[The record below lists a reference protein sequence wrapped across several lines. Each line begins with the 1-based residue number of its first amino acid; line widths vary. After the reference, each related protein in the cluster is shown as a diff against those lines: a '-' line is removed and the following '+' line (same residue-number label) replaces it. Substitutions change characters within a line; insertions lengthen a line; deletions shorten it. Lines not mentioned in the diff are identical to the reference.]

1 MESFFNAY
9 IEQGFI
15 AFSLPHLAALLG
27 FTGFAA
33 ALYLSRNW
41 WQQGERSR
49 YGRYLLAATLI
60 LCELALNVWYVQ
72 QDVFNVQ
79 DTLPLELCSIS
90 MYLCA
95 AMLLF
100 RNRLLFQIAYF
111 AGIGGALQALLTPVL
126 GYPFPHFRFL
136 QFFIAHS
143 AIILSALYMVWI
155 EKFRPTLKS
164 IGWAMLFLNLAIIPV
179 GLVNYLTGANY
190 MFLARKPDSA
200 SLLDVL
206 GPYPWYL
213 LSMEAVALI
222 LFFLLYL
229 PFALSDWAGK
239 RAGKHEPAAKKAK
252 G

>member
-9 IEQGFI
+9 VEQGFT
-15 AFSLPHLAALLG
+15 AFSPPHLVALIGFIGLATGLYFSRNWWKEGKRSKYGRLLLAALL
-27 FTGFAA
+27 
-33 ALYLSRNW
+33 LV
-41 WQQGERSR
+41 
-49 YGRYLLAATLI
+49 
-60 LCELALNVWYVQ
+60 CEIALNIWYVQ
-72 QDVFNVQ
+72 QNVFQVQ

-90 MYLCA
+90 MYLCTL
-95 AMLLF
+95 MLFF
-100 RNRLLFQIAYF
+100 RSRLLFQIAYF

-143 AIILSALYMVWI
+143 AIILSVLYMVWV

-164 IGWAMLFLNLAIIPV
+164 IARAMLFLNIAIIPV
-179 GLVNYLTGANY
+179 GLVNYWTGGNY

-200 SLLDVL
+200 SLLDLL

-213 LSMEAVALI
+213 LSMEVVALV

-229 PFALSDWAGK
+229 PFGITSRLSVK
-239 RAGKHEPAAKKAK
+239 SKAREK
-252 G
+252 LVE